1 MSKAR
6 KSFIYSQIEA
16 ALAELLS
23 TEEIEEALAPI
34 FDQVA
39 IATIRADDI
48 LAQAQRLAM
57 PMDELGV
64 LDILNAL
71 ESHLSQE
78 DSLSLDAVNDQVQ
91 AWFDGM
97 DWEEIPS
104 ERMKSL
110 QGDFLLAYSLPH
122 ADVPEYK
129 HASNT
134 SYWLALRMAH
144 RLAQEIKQPVE
155 ILSIDPNL
163 DPGDLETLVAC
174 SHCLRWVEA
183 EG

>member
-6 KSFIYSQIEA
+6 KNFIYSQIEA

-57 PMDELGV
+57 PMDEQGILAI
-64 LDILNAL
+64 LDAL
-71 ESHLSQE
+71 EISLSQE

-91 AWFDGM
+91 AWFDKM
-97 DWEEIPS
+97 DWERLSP
-104 ERMKSL
+104 ERMKEF
-110 QGDFLLAYSLPH
+110 QGSFLLLHFPQDAETSIYKNLPETNLWEVYQE
-122 ADVPEYK
+122 AQGLEK
-129 HASNT
+129 ESNR
-134 SYWLALRMAH
+134 Y
-144 RLAQEIKQPVE
+144 VE
-155 ILSIDPNL
+155 ILSVDPNL
-163 DPGDLETLVAC
+163 GSDDLDTQIAC
-174 SHCLRWVEA
+174 SNSLMTVEA
-183 EG
+183 S